1 MIFVF
6 TKSIGQPLKNLKP
19 VLCVSE
25 RGGGKRRGERG
36 ERREGE
42 GGGDGDMI

>member
-25 RGGGKRRGERG
+25 RGGGKREREERRKERG
-36 ERREGE
+36 RRWW
-42 GGGDGDMI
+42 